1 MPAPC
6 EGTIQL
12 QVGAVGRRVGV
23 GLLATLMEHAGSLT
37 QLVVGGLSGI
47 IATSV
52 LIAAGIVGLSDPPP
66 PPPSQLTLV
75 GCPGS
80 GSVVAVAQPGEQM
93 LVTGRSADG
102 LWYRIYLPGPVAG
115 EGWVRTDSIELLAD
129 GGALPVG
136 TCGEVA
142 AAIGIPA
149 SPSPSP
155 TAAPSATPTAAPPS
169 TSATASPTPTPI
181 SAVAPTPTAAPT
193 PNVGPVFS
201 AQPAVGLATIAFKPF
216 GTGSCATS
224 TSVTTTATD
233 PDAVA
238 QIQLWVKKPGAA
250 SFVRLSHDFVR
261 AGSTW
266 TNSINSAKDGIAA
279 AGTLSYY
286 GVAIDSKGA
295 TTTSKVKTIKV
306 IRCDT
311 EASINGGIDAP
322 LIDGQREIFCSLPWE
337 FAITDPDGLAGATI
351 VYSIPPGTPP
361 LTKPLVLKHM
371 SGNVW
376 AIGTSFVPHGTFTV
390 TWTLTTTDTFGGTTT
405 LSRTEVV
412 HYSCV
417 T

>member
-1 MPAPC
+1 
-6 EGTIQL
+6 
-12 QVGAVGRRVGV
+12 
-23 GLLATLMEHAGSLT
+23 MEHAGSLT

-52 LIAAGIVGLSDPPP
+52 LIAAGIVGLSDT
-66 PPPSQLTLV
+66 PPPSPSQLALV

-93 LVTGRSADG
+93 LVTGRSTDG
-102 LWYRIYLPGPVAG
+102 AWYRIYLPGPVAG

-142 AAIGIPA
+142 AATGIPA

-155 TAAPSATPTAAPPS
+155 TVAPSATPTVAPPS
-169 TSATASPTPTPI
+169 TSATALPTPTPTPTA
-181 SAVAPTPTAAPT
+181 AVAATATAAPT

-201 AQPAVGLATIAFKPF
+201 AQPAASLATIAFKPF

-224 TSVTTTATD
+224 TAVTTAASD
-233 PDAVA
+233 PDGIA
-238 QIQLWVKKPGAA
+238 QIQLWVKRPGAA
-250 SFVRLSHDFVR
+250 SFTRLAHDFVR
-261 AGSTW
+261 TGSTW
-266 TNSINSAKDGIAA
+266 SNSIDATRDGIAV

-295 TTTSKVKTIKV
+295 STTSKAKTLKV

-351 VYSIPPGTPP
+351 IYSIPPGTPP
-361 LTKPLVLKHM
+361 LTKPLILKHM

-376 AIGTSFVPHGTFTV
+376 AISTTFVPHGTFTV
-390 TWTLTTTDTFGGTTT
+390 AWTLTTTDAFGGTTT

>member
-1 MPAPC
+1 MVA
-6 EGTIQL
+6 
-12 QVGAVGRRVGV
+12 
-23 GLLATLMEHAGSLT
+23 GLLAALSGQAGSLA
-37 QLVVGGLSGI
+37 QLAVGGLSGI

-52 LIAAGIVGLSDPPP
+52 LIAAGIVGLSDPLAS
-66 PPPSQLTLV
+66 PPSQLTLV

-102 LWYRIYLPGPVAG
+102 GWYRIYVPRPVAG
-115 EGWVRTDSIELLAD
+115 EGWVRTDSIKLLAD
-129 GGALPVG
+129 GSSLPVS
-136 TCGEVA
+136 TCGDVA
-142 AAIGIPA
+142 AATGIPA
-149 SPSPSP
+149 ATPTPSP
-155 TAAPSATPTAAPPS
+155 TAAASATPTVAAPA
-169 TSATASPTPTPI
+169 TSATPTPAQTSTPI
-181 SAVAPTPTAAPT
+181 SAVAATPTAAPT

-201 AQPAVGLATIAFKPF
+201 KQPATGLATIAFKPF
-216 GTGSCATS
+216 GTGTCATA
-224 TSVTTTATD
+224 TAVTTAATD
-233 PDAVA
+233 SEGVA
-238 QIQLWVKKPGAA
+238 QIQLWVKRPGAA

-266 TNSINSAKDGIAA
+266 TNSINAAKDGIAA
-279 AGTLSYY
+279 AGTLSFY

-295 TTTSKVKTIKV
+295 STTSKVKTLKV

-337 FAITDPDGLAGATI
+337 FAITDPDGLTGATI
-351 VYSIPPGTPP
+351 IYSIPPGTPP

-390 TWTLTTTDTFGGTTT
+390 AWTLSTTDTFGGTTT